1 VTVTEVSTGVARVLT
16 AAAGEYAAPNL
27 NPSTYTVRAEF
38 MGFQDLVCDDKEVF
52 A

>member
-1 VTVTEVSTGVARVLT
+1 MEDSTGVARVLT
-16 AAAGEYAAPNL
+16 AAREYAAPNL